1 MVKRIPPSRLT
12 IDQCARGCGGFKK
25 PNPRPLHL
33 DAGPTPSFSFLG
45 FYFFRIFASLQV
57 QTAELHRPRSAAA
70 TLTASS
76 FKTGPWATTARQTE
90 AWNRASTSGPA
101 PIVPPGPLS
110 PASCAS
116 SLGGPTPDSSRVPTL
131 RASPSFNHLHSF
143 DDFQKQAAEFAVA
156 IPYIVQQNR
165 IPLYPR
171 TKNQTLPRASYFSL
185 LSSGDHTRR
194 TTPERSKMEV

>member
-1 MVKRIPPSRLT
+1 MCPRLRRLQETQPPSLASRRRSHPQLQLSRL
-12 IDQCARGCGGFKK
+12 
-25 PNPRPLHL
+25 L
-33 DAGPTPSFSFLG
+33 
-45 FYFFRIFASLQV
+45 FFRIFASLQV

-76 FKTGPWATTARQTE
+76 FKPGPWATTARQTE

-116 SLGGPTPDSSRVPTL
+116 SLRGPTADSSRVPTL
-131 RASPSFNHLHSF
+131 RAFPSSNHLHSF
-143 DDFQKQAAEFAVA
+143 DDFQKQVAELAVA

-165 IPLYPR
+165 I
-171 TKNQTLPRASYFSL
+171 
-185 LSSGDHTRR
+185 SSISAYQEADFAQ
-194 TTPERSKMEV
+194 SIVF